1 MQISTTV
8 TELVFRL
15 AAISDAAA
23 IEALVNTGYRGDAS
37 RKGWTTE
44 ADLLG
49 GTRINLQEVKDLMAT
64 KDSVILLCLQ
74 NAEIIGCVL
83 LQHEDASVYLGM
95 FVVQPTLQAN
105 GIGRQLMHA
114 AEDLVKTRW
123 RAEKIWM
130 TVITLRTE
138 LIAYYVRR
146 GYQKTGSF
154 KPFPPEIAQAF
165 ATVDNL
171 QFEVL
176 EKNLSY
182 E

>member
-1 MQISTTV
+1 MQISTTAPV
-8 TELVFRL
+8 LQFRL
-15 AAISDAAA
+15 AETSDAAT
-23 IEALVNTGYRGDAS
+23 IETLVNSGYRGEAS
-37 RKGWTTE
+37 RQGWTTE

-49 GTRINLQEVKDLMAT
+49 GTRINLQEVNDLMSSN
-64 KDSVILLCLQ
+64 DSVILLCLQ
-74 NAEIIGCVL
+74 NAAIIGCVL
-83 LQHEDASVYLGM
+83 LQHEAASVYLGM
-95 FVVQPTLQAN
+95 FVVQPNLQAN

-146 GYQKTGSF
+146 GYQQTGRY

-165 ATVDNL
+165 ATVDHL

-176 EKNLSY
+176 EKSLRY